1 MDEIKNLKSLD
12 LSRRCLGV
20 YLISGTSSLFDA
32 EMGARYAHQKLR
44 REIGNISPVSTQ
56 ALRELESY
64 GLVAR
69 AIYPVIP
76 PRVEYSLTELGET
89 LVVALNA
96 LRDWAMD
103 NNARVEEAIELFKE
117 REKAEKTVPCE
128 RGTQLRPKNR
138 LHKPTPKILGTTDI

>member
-1 MDEIKNLKSLD
+1 MTSNPEYRQLPLDEIKKLEKSRPFQKMLGR
-12 LSRRCLGV
+12 LSNKWNVLIIRRL
-20 YLISGTSSLFDA
+20 SGRTLRPS
-32 EMGARYAHQKLR
+32 ELR
-44 REIGNISPVSTQ
+44 REIGNISAKVLTQ

-103 NNARVEEAIELFKE
+103 NNARVEEAIELFNE
-117 REKAEKTVPCE
+117 REKAEKDGLV
-128 RGTQLRPKNR
+128 
-138 LHKPTPKILGTTDI
+138 

>member
-1 MDEIKNLKSLD
+1 MDEIKKLEKSRPFQKMLGR
-12 LSRRCLGV
+12 LSNKWNVLIIRRL
-20 YLISGTSSLFDA
+20 SGRTLRPS
-32 EMGARYAHQKLR
+32 ELR
-44 REIGNISPVSTQ
+44 REIGNISAKVLTQ

-117 REKAEKTVPCE
+117 REKAEKDGLV
-128 RGTQLRPKNR
+128 
-138 LHKPTPKILGTTDI
+138 